1 MGAPCRMMVRRH
13 RLTRWTAYPHQAPRQ
28 AQSMT
33 NLRRSAH
40 AATRR
45 RQPRNHVASGESDLL
60 QDCPGRN
67 TGHEQRSCRKDA
79 DARLFTSLSA
89 DGRHSTIGRHTILRK
104 RPKHRQAS
112 RPGAIAMRP
121 NPFPLH
127 CPRVSAKRIL
137 GMAGAV
143 AALASVVTA
152 AAGSAAEAR
161 ECRKNYYKC
170 SLNRGG
176 RIDPANPDCCWQ
188 PLAGPPSRACA
199 PGFYRCDLNAGGRID
214 PRHPDCCWSG
224 R

>member
-1 MGAPCRMMVRRH
+1 MDQRIRTRPPSKLNRRAISAGACMP
-13 RLTRWTAYPHQAPRQ
+13 PREGG
-28 AQSMT
+28 
-33 NLRRSAH
+33 N
-40 AATRR
+40 
-45 RQPRNHVASGESDLL
+45 PRNHVGRQANSI
-60 QDCPGRN
+60 CCRIVRGRN
-67 TGHEQRSCRKDA
+67 PEHQQRSCRKDP
-79 DARLFTSLSA
+79 DARLFTSPSA
-89 DGRHSTIGRHTILRK
+89 DGRQSSIGRRTMLRE

-112 RPGAIAMRP
+112 RQGAIAMRP
-121 NPFPLH
+121 NSFPLH
-127 CPRVSAKRIL
+127 RPGASAKRIL

-152 AAGSAAEAR
+152 VAGSPAEAR

-214 PRHPDCCWSG
+214 PRHPDCCWTG

>member
-1 MGAPCRMMVRRH
+1 MLVPR
-13 RLTRWTAYPHQAPRQ
+13 TRGKLL
-28 AQSMT
+28 SEGG
-33 NLRRSAH
+33 N
-40 AATRR
+40 
-45 RQPRNHVASGESDLL
+45 PRNHV
-60 QDCPGRN
+60 GRQATSICCRIARGGN
-67 TGHEQRSCRKDA
+67 PEHQQPSCRRDA
-79 DARLFTSLSA
+79 DARSFPSPSA
-89 DGRHSTIGRHTILRK
+89 DGRQSSIGRRTMLRE

-112 RPGAIAMRP
+112 RQGAIAMRP
-121 NPFPLH
+121 TSFPLH
-127 CPRVSAKRIL
+127 RPGASAKRIL

-152 AAGSAAEAR
+152 VAGSAAEAR

-214 PRHPDCCWSG
+214 PRHPDCCWTG